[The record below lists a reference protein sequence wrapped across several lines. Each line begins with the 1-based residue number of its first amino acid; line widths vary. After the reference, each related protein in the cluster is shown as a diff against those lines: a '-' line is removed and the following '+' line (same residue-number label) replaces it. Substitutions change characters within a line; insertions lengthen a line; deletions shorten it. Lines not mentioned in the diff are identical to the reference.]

1 MRTNMNKKLT
11 PNDIAI
17 AYMLINLAAHRGA
30 YKDDEMP
37 GANQCM
43 ERLEWFMKKMREDA
57 RDQGILIEEIEFT
70 DEDQ

>member
-1 MRTNMNKKLT
+1 
-11 PNDIAI
+11 
-17 AYMLINLAAHRGA
+17 
-30 YKDDEMP
+30 MP